1 MTKDTARRGHGRY
14 SAWMRRWLAALSLL
28 ALGAGVAVELP
39 ARLRAQERYDFDVFN
54 KQKWERLGETH
65 SAELVVVWP
74 DGRETKGLHPHIQD
88 LKAMTLPMP
97 DLRVSAHPLK
107 FGHGD
112 WTLVVAEM
120 QGSFTREMPLP
131 AGRTALPTGKPLRLR
146 MAVVSHWKDGK
157 VDRKLFFYDQ
167 QTWLRQLGLAP

>member
-1 MTKDTARRGHGRY
+1 MTKGTARRAGPGY
-14 SAWMRRWLAALSLL
+14 SAGMRRWLAAVPLL

-39 ARLRAQERYDFDVFN
+39 GRLRAQERYDFDVFN

-65 SAELVVVWP
+65 AADLVVVWP
-74 DGRETKGLHPHIQD
+74 DGRQTTGLHPHIQD
-88 LKAMTLPMP
+88 LKTLALPMP

-112 WTLVVAEM
+112 WTLVVAEL

-131 AGRTALPTGKPLRLR
+131 GGRTLPPTGKGLKLRV
-146 MAVVSHWKDGK
+146 AVVSHWKDGK
-157 VDRKLFFYDQ
+157 IDRKLFFYDQ
-167 QTWLRQLGLAP
+167 QAWLRQLGLAN